1 MFFTQ
6 FFPNIWEL
14 LIEKSYFIPDESS
27 IFTFKATKMNDGSGD
42 WWLYGE
48 DEVYYYALNIENET
62 PKYFKVKKN
71 KLESFDPLR
80 YSTWK
85 KQK

>member
-1 MFFTQ
+1 
-6 FFPNIWEL
+6 
-14 LIEKSYFIPDESS
+14 
-27 IFTFKATKMNDGSGD
+27 MNDGSGD